1 MFPDVGVENAKAT
14 LLVSYESLREKA
26 KSVKKGYS
34 DRSGRVR
41 IAGHVCG
48 IESKHHYSCHEIVA
62 FGSRLTGA
70 FPY

>member
-14 LLVSYESLREKA
+14 LLVSYESLREKV

-48 IESKHHYSCHEIVA
+48 IESKHHY
-62 FGSRLTGA
+62 
-70 FPY
+70 